1 MGKKFGYARVST
13 NKQDLEAQIEALKK
27 EGVHTS
33 DIYSE
38 EISSRVK
45 KRPEFKRLLSN
56 IESGDMLVVYKL
68 DRIARSLRELIDIV
82 EELNRS
88 GCDIKTL
95 SGDHIID
102 TSTSMGKLFFNINAS
117 FAEYERD
124 IISERTKL
132 GLENAK
138 AKGKTLGRTP
148 KLDHNGIEKL
158 KKLRNSELTVRQI
171 CEMLSISKSGYY
183 RYVNEIDNE
192 EIERKEVR

>member
-27 EGVHTS
+27 EGVHSS

-45 KRPEFKRLLSN
+45 KRPEFKRLLTN

-82 EELNRS
+82 DELNRS

-183 RYVNEIDNE
+183 RYINEIDNQ